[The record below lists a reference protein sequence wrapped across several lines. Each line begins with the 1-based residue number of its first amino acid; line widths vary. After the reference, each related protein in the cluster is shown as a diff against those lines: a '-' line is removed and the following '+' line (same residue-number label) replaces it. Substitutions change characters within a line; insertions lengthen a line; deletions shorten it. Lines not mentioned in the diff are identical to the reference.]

1 MTEWDHSV
9 DFLIVG
15 SGGGGLSAAI
25 AAKEA
30 GLQPLV
36 VEKQALVGGSTAM
49 SGGVMWV
56 PNNVLMQEEGVADS
70 MDDSL
75 LYMQST
81 LGDPDRTNPLA
92 RRRAYVTA
100 GNDLVGLMRRRGVE
114 FVRADGYSDY
124 YSELPGGVDRGRSI
138 ESQPWNADLLGKD
151 WRDRIMPGMA
161 QHIGLVVKTNELRS
175 IQYFNR
181 SVAAFLVAARVFLR
195 TVVSKIRGRKML
207 TNGAAII
214 GQLLRMALDD
224 GIEVWTESPV
234 EQLILDGGRV
244 VGARIVHEGKSISV
258 QGREGV
264 LLAAGGFA
272 HNADMRRKYSGGVN
286 DGSLSIA
293 NPGDTGE
300 VLEMGIAAGAGIDL
314 MDNAWWLPST
324 IAELGA
330 STMGQS
336 RQRPGGILVNREGKR
351 FVNESSA
358 MGDVAVA
365 MYDHDAAPC
374 WAITDDAYR
383 RRYAAGIGLPG
394 HMPKEWFTNG
404 WVKKAET
411 IEDLAKLID
420 VDGDNL
426 VDTISTFNAH
436 AENGLDPEFGR
447 GVSAYNRALG
457 DPAHKPNPALG
468 PVARGPFYAVQ
479 IFPSDAGTGGGL
491 VADEFSRVIGENG
504 SPIAGLYAT
513 GNITATVL
521 GRTYFGAGASISY
534 TMAFGYV
541 AARHAASAME
551 AGRADELKI
560 V

>member
-1 MTEWDHSV
+1 MTQWDHSV

-30 GLQPLV
+30 GLDPLV
-36 VEKQALVGGSTAM
+36 LEKQTLVGGSTAM

-56 PNNVLMQEEGVADS
+56 PNNVLMQDEGVADS
-70 MDDSL
+70 LDEAL
-75 LYMQST
+75 VYMQST

-100 GNDLVGLMRRRGVE
+100 GNELVGLLQRRGVE
-114 FVRADGYSDY
+114 FVRAEGFSDY
-124 YSELPGGVDRGRSI
+124 YSELPGGIDRGRSI
-138 ESQPWNADLLGKD
+138 ESQPWNADLLGEE
-151 WRDRIMPGMA
+151 WRDKIMPGMA

-181 SVAAFLVAARVFLR
+181 SFKALFVAARVFLR
-195 TVVSKIRGRKML
+195 TVISKVRRQKML

-214 GQLLRMALDD
+214 GQLLRLALDD
-224 GIEVWTESPV
+224 GIPIWTDSPV
-234 EQLILDGGRV
+234 EELIVEGGRV
-244 VGARIVHEGKSISV
+244 VGARITRDGKSMSI
-258 QGREGV
+258 QGRNGV

-272 HNADMRRKYSGGVN
+272 HNSEMRRKYSGGVN

-300 VLEMGIAAGAGIDL
+300 VLEMGIALGAGIDF

-324 IAELGA
+324 IPELGA

-336 RQRPGGILVNREGKR
+336 RQRPGGILVDREGKR
-351 FVNESSA
+351 FVNESAA

-365 MYDHDAAPC
+365 MYDHDSAPC

-383 RRYAAGIGLPG
+383 RRYAAGMGLPG
-394 HMPKEWFTNG
+394 HMPKDWFANG

-411 IEDLAKLID
+411 LEDLAKLID
-420 VDGDNL
+420 VDADNL
-426 VDTISTFNAH
+426 VLTVSTFNTN
-436 AENGLDPEFGR
+436 AEKGLDPEFGR

-457 DPAHKPNPALG
+457 DPAYKPNPALG
-468 PVARGPFYAVQ
+468 PVSEGPFYAVQ

-504 SPIAGLYAT
+504 LPIPGLYAT

-541 AARHAASAME
+541 AARHAAGVTESD
-551 AGRADELKI
+551 RAEQLKA